1 MVVDEPV
8 TIQGWS
14 PRNDSG
20 HFSGAMKIRTAL
32 AYSVNTIA
40 AKLGQDVGFHTVA
53 DMARRFGITT
63 PIDTTPAMVL
73 GTSEVHLI
81 DMTRAFASV
90 ANKGVAVAPYGI
102 TKVTANG
109 VTIYQH
115 EVDRSHVLVAPYV
128 AAEMTDL
135 LQTAVATGTGRAA
148 QIGRPVAGKTGPPTS
163 PEEHTDE
170 LQSLMRISY
179 AVFCLKKKKN
189 P

>member
-1 MVVDEPV
+1 
-8 TIQGWS
+8 
-14 PRNDSG
+14 
-20 HFSGAMKIRTAL
+20 
-32 AYSVNTIA
+32 
-40 AKLGQDVGFHTVA
+40 
-53 DMARRFGITT
+53 
-63 PIDTTPAMVL
+63 MVL

-148 QIGRPVAGKTGPPTS
+148 QIGRPVAGKPGTTTSNKGGWSLGFSSWLTTGVWMGRDHAPS
-163 PEEHTDE
+163 VRGQAGRASGRERGGE
-170 LQSLMRISY
+170 
-179 AVFCLKKKKN
+179 VG
-189 P
+189 

>member
-1 MVVDEPV
+1 MRISD
-8 TIQGWS
+8 WS
-14 PRNDSG
+14 S
-20 HFSGAMKIRTAL
+20 
-32 AYSVNTIA
+32 
-40 AKLGQDVGFHTVA
+40 DVCSSDLA

-128 AAEMTDL
+128 ADRKSTRL
-135 LQTAVATGTGRAA
+135 N
-148 QIGRPVAGKTGPPTS
+148 S
-163 PEEHTDE
+163 SH
-170 LQSLMRISY
+170 
-179 AVFCLKKKKN
+179 
-189 P
+189 